1 MMYDGSGRHISK
13 TLLTKAATATNWET
27 VKVTHYTGIGTEIR
41 EEFHNGSRERVSV
54 VVNMPQ
60 GLGRY
65 KVADA
70 SQPADD
76 NASRTF
82 EWYLKNHLG
91 STMLVYGT
99 VASTDPNNADVGETK
114 AAYDYRAFGEQIEL
128 RPHDLDKVTENFT
141 GKERDDEIKLNYFGA
156 RYLDPMLGMWISVD
170 PARQFSSPY
179 LYAGNG
185 YNPVNGVDPD
195 GNVLGAENQEM
206 VGLINEKSYHQFRYE
221 NGLVQEC
228 LVCRD
233 NPSGSLNYSQ
243 RISSAIRSENF
254 GEIINEGLSPRE
266 RFYANKNGGAVT
278 SIERG
283 HPTAVVT
290 NGNAQDALHEL
301 SSHVIPA
308 MLEDRPGNGSAV
320 NEELMNSPG
329 YQYLSPLDIPD
340 HPIDQIHYDI
350 VE

>member
-1 MMYDGSGRHISK
+1 MI
-13 TLLTKAATATNWET
+13 KAMPKEFPATTYAWFL
-27 VKVTHYTGIGTEIR
+27 H
-41 EEFHNGSRERVSV
+41 
-54 VVNMPQ
+54 
-60 GLGRY
+60 
-65 KVADA
+65 D
-70 SQPADD
+70 
-76 NASRTF
+76 
-82 EWYLKNHLG
+82 HLG
-91 STMLVYGT
+91 STVAVYG
-99 VASTDPNNADVGETK
+99 SSENGEGQLGLEH
-114 AAYDYRAFGEQIEL
+114 AYEYRSFGEMAEL
-128 RPHDLDKVTENFT
+128 TSSADKVTENFT
-141 GKERDDEIKLNYFGA
+141 GKEKDDEIELNYFGA

-170 PARQFSSPY
+170 PARQFASPY

-185 YNPVNGVDPD
+185 MNPVNIVDPD
-195 GNVLGAENQEM
+195 GNVLGAGNQEM

-254 GEIINEGLSPRE
+254 GEIINEGLSSRE

-283 HPTAVVT
+283 HPTAVIT

-308 MLEDRPGNGSAV
+308 MLGDRPGNGSAV

-329 YQYLSPLDIPD
+329 YLYLSPLDIPD

>member
-1 MMYDGSGRHISK
+1 MSGSIK
-13 TLLTKAATATNWET
+13 NDCIIC
-27 VKVTHYTGIGTEIR
+27 VPHYSGIGTEIR
-41 EEFHNGSRERVSV
+41 QNPMNKETRV
-54 VVNMPQ
+54 VVNMPE

-65 KVADA
+65 EPEDA
-70 SQPADD
+70 AVLPS
-76 NASRTF
+76 SSVTF

-91 STMLVYGT
+91 STMAVYRTTGT
-99 VASTDPNNADVGETK
+99 TAGTPMLQH
-114 AAYDYRAFGEQIEL
+114 AYDYRSYGEKI
-128 RPHDLDKVTENFT
+128 DLTVLTDKVTENYT
-141 GKERDDEIKLNYFGA
+141 GKELDDEIELGYWGT
-156 RYLDPMLGMWISVD
+156 RYLDLMLGLWISAD
-170 PARQFSSPY
+170 PKRQFNSSY

-185 YNPVNGVDPD
+185 MNPVNIVDPD

-228 LVCRD
+228 LVCQD